1 MEELGRVSGAWSN
14 GTIGSRLQGLSI
26 LKASLKFQSVKLCR
40 RASAPGEP
48 HRKLKITVFRLSNV
62 LKTGSAQVRRVFE
75 NLAIGKWQL
84 GNGQTQ
90 DVKLAIGRWQLANG
104 QTQDVG

>member
-1 MEELGRVSGAWSN
+1 MEQLGRASGAWSN
-14 GTIGSRLQGLSI
+14 ETIRFRLRRFEHSEGSLR
-26 LKASLKFQSVKLCR
+26 FQSVKLCR
-40 RASAPGEP
+40 TASAPGEP
-48 HRKLKITVFRLSNV
+48 HLKLKISIFRLSNV
-62 LKTGSAQVRRVFE
+62 LKTSSAQVRRVFE

>member
-1 MEELGRVSGAWSN
+1 
-14 GTIGSRLQGLSI
+14 
-26 LKASLKFQSVKLCR
+26 
-40 RASAPGEP
+40 
-48 HRKLKITVFRLSNV
+48 V
-62 LKTGSAQVRRVFE
+62 LKTSSAQVRRVFE